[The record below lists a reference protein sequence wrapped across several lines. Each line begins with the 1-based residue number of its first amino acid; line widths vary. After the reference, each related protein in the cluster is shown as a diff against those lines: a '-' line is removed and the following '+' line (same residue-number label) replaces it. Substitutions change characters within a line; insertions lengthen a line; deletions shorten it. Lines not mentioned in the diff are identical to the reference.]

1 MRRLVTGHR
10 RYTSVNRCAYA
21 SSSERLN
28 VTTQN
33 GRAGSN
39 CPADGF
45 SLATERG
52 REGPKERGGGEQ
64 EKEEEEGGGE
74 EEEEE
79 GGGEEEEEEEK
90 EEKLGEEERRRD
102 GKKLQADG

>member
-10 RYTSVNRCAYA
+10 RYISVNRCAYA

-39 CPADGF
+39 CPAAGF

-52 REGPKERGGGEQ
+52 REGPKAKG
-64 EKEEEEGGGE
+64 EEG
-74 EEEEE
+74 
-79 GGGEEEEEEEK
+79 EEEK
-90 EEKLGEEERRRD
+90 EEKLGEERVKGEEKQKAEGWIDVAADLGCVERVKWSEE
-102 GKKLQADG
+102 GSIK

>member
-10 RYTSVNRCAYA
+10 RYISVNRCAYA

-39 CPADGF
+39 CPAAGF

-52 REGPKERGGGEQ
+52 REGPKEKEEGGE
-64 EKEEEEGGGE
+64 EEEKEGGGE
-74 EEEEE
+74 EEE
-79 GGGEEEEEEEK
+79 K
-90 EEKLGEEERRRD
+90 DEKLGEEERRKGR
-102 GKKLQADG
+102 KKLQADG